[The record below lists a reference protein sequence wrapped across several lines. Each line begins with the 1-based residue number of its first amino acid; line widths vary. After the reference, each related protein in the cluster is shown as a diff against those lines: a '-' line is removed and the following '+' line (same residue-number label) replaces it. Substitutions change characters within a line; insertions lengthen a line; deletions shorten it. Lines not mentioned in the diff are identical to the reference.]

1 MRLTIVLLNLLNLCT
16 LPFRPRQ
23 AAHNWASPFNHTEQP
38 SEATLS
44 LIANSISSSH
54 PSINSITISILP
66 PVFFRS
72 ISTFDNQ
79 TILER
84 AETVVGGFLEGWT
97 QRVGDPVISKWIVII
112 LCVSMGLNAWLLN
125 AAGRGAMQSINVPAA
140 KPALEIKDKVEKSNP
155 TIAVS
160 DTNTVARANVFS
172 LNDSESDD
180 DEKHVH
186 AIKRS
191 TRRVRSVTECM
202 QILTEGRPQDLLDE
216 EIIALTLQKK
226 IPLYALEKTLQ
237 DLERAVK
244 IRRATVC
251 NARHHPLLMPS
262 SRVNHNDVRVLRTP
276 LQAIRLQPRHGS
288 MLRKCNRLYPTS
300 SRRSRSLYHRRR
312 GILAT
317 NGHHRRLSRRQYHAR
332 LQSHERRRR
341 SLHDSASRRHDPWS
355 MCSISNCHES
365 RPSETMAR

>member
-1 MRLTIVLLNLLNLCT
+1 MRLTVVLLNLLNLCT

-23 AAHNWASPFNHTEQP
+23 TVSNWASPFNLTEQP
-38 SEATLS
+38 SEATLN

-54 PSINSITISILP
+54 SSINSITLSILP

-72 ISTFDNQ
+72 ISSAQLNNQ

-84 AETVVGGFLEGWT
+84 AEDVFGGFLEGWT

-180 DEKHVH
+180 DEK
-186 AIKRS
+186 
-191 TRRVRSVTECM
+191 
-202 QILTEGRPQDLLDE
+202 
-216 EIIALTLQKK
+216 
-226 IPLYALEKTLQ
+226 
-237 DLERAVK
+237 
-244 IRRATVC
+244 
-251 NARHHPLLMPS
+251 
-262 SRVNHNDVRVLRTP
+262 
-276 LQAIRLQPRHGS
+276 
-288 MLRKCNRLYPTS
+288 
-300 SRRSRSLYHRRR
+300 
-312 GILAT
+312 
-317 NGHHRRLSRRQYHAR
+317 
-332 LQSHERRRR
+332 
-341 SLHDSASRRHDPWS
+341 
-355 MCSISNCHES
+355 
-365 RPSETMAR
+365 